1 MSMNDPITEN
11 ETGRFKTRGGVL
23 VPLCE
28 ATYTK
33 GNVDCRCKHFA
44 VRGSKFCYKHGGVPA
59 KANIDTMNFVT
70 GLNGN
75 ARARFA
81 TVGSK
86 LLTRINELREDPEL
100 FSLRDDAA
108 YITAL
113 LDTRA
118 EAAAEGVSLDQY
130 NKVKEAYAMCKASL
144 YTEQFDDNFKA
155 LGTAIHHTLNEYEA
169 SKDVL
174 DLIARR
180 STIVETE
187 QRLLHQ
193 KAYTLEVDQAFS
205 LIMQVVGIVKATV
218 RDADEYAAIR
228 NGIGKLIRVYE
239 QNGDDIIDA
248 EVIDGTEES
257 S

>member
-1 MSMNDPITEN
+1 
-11 ETGRFKTRGGVL
+11 
-23 VPLCE
+23 
-28 ATYTK
+28 
-33 GNVDCRCKHFA
+33 
-44 VRGSKFCYKHGGVPA
+44 
-59 KANIDTMNFVT
+59 
-70 GLNGN
+70 
-75 ARARFA
+75 
-81 TVGSK
+81 
-86 LLTRINELREDPEL
+86 
-100 FSLRDDAA
+100 
-108 YITAL
+108 
-113 LDTRA
+113 
-118 EAAAEGVSLDQY
+118 
-130 NKVKEAYAMCKASL
+130 
-144 YTEQFDDNFKA
+144 